1 MENRFVKE
9 RSTSEAIIRAAGLTR
24 TYQRGSNLI
33 TVFDDLSLLVERGEL
48 VSIVGASGAGKS
60 TLLHILGGLDR
71 PTSGS
76 LEIDGFDIA
85 KSTALDLARFRNQQ
99 IGFVFQFHHLLP
111 EFTALENIMMP
122 LLISGSTQRAARP
135 VALDMLDRVGLSA
148 RAAHRPGELSGG
160 EQQRVALARAL
171 VTSPLL
177 LLADEPTGN
186 LDQRTGDE
194 ILDLLQRL
202 REEIALT
209 AVIVTHNDRLAAASD
224 RTLRLENRRLKQ
236 EPERG

>member
-1 MENRFVKE
+1 MKE
-9 RSTSEAIIRAAGLTR
+9 RSTSEVIIRAAGLAR

-224 RTLRLENRRLKQ
+224 RTLRLENRRLNQ